1 MTNKNARKQWRLPI
15 SVKLIGIFVAFLT
28 VATVIFAQKSAD
40 LFTKVLVQR
49 EEFSNITEATSKSSE
64 IDQLMTNIMDRSL
77 VLGQLLYTSIQR
89 ITDVNDQPE
98 LSSEFLLN
106 FDKDK
111 NIVSIEIWKLE
122 GQKPVLTYR
131 KTKEKFLEENKL
143 ANDYINMIR
152 SGQNFPLSSIFQKNI
167 EIRSASLS
175 TGVALATMGI
185 PVAQGSD
192 DQVNSIMLVDFMLS
206 PIQKIFA
213 GETERTQYVVD
224 RNGVL
229 LAHPDEKR
237 VLNRDSLAKTDFVA
251 RALADPQPRRQVQ
264 FRDPETQED
273 FIGAYVKMP
282 NLGLMIFSQTSK
294 NLILEPALHV
304 KRQAFYIAGVVISIA
319 ILLIFLF
326 SMTLTGPIE
335 VLVKLVRKVA
345 EGDFDIKAGSK
356 ITAFIED
363 EVHELAHAFD
373 SMTEGLKERDKVKSL
388 FSKFHGSSIAEDLL
402 KGDMGVGGQN
412 KEVTVFFSDIRGF
425 TSYSENRTPEEVV
438 SMLNEYFE
446 VMVAIINKHGG
457 VVDKF
462 IGDAIMAVWGAPKG
476 TEQDTENAL
485 RACIEMRRSL
495 VELNDRRKARGQ
507 DPILI
512 GIGLHTGRA
521 ISGTIGSHER
531 MEYTVIGDAVNMTS
545 RIESSTKAFGTD
557 LLVSQTVMDKVGDR
571 FLVDL
576 AGKATVKGKAEPLNL
591 YYVRGYKDEAGKPIV
606 IETEYCRFE
615 RELDDKVKAS

>member
-1 MTNKNARKQWRLPI
+1 MTNKNNKKQWRLPI
-15 SVKLIGIFVAFLT
+15 SVKLIGIFVTFLT
-28 VATVIFAQKSAD
+28 IATVIFAQKSAE

-49 EEFSNITEATSKSSE
+49 EEFSNISEATSRSSE
-64 IDQLMTNIMDRSL
+64 IDQLMMNIMDRSL
-77 VLGQLLYTSIQR
+77 VLGQLLYSSVQR
-89 ITDVNDQPE
+89 NAEAPE
-98 LSSEFLLN
+98 LSNEFLLN

-111 NIVSIEIWKLE
+111 SIVSIEIWKLE
-122 GQKPVLTYR
+122 NQKPVLSYR
-131 KTKEKFLEENKL
+131 KTKEKFLEDYKL
-143 ANDYINMIR
+143 ASDYINMVR
-152 SGQNFPLSSIFQKNI
+152 SGQNFPMPSIFQKNI
-167 EIRSASLS
+167 EIRSASQS
-175 TGVALATMGI
+175 TGVAMATLGL
-185 PVAQGSD
+185 PLAQGAD
-192 DQVNSIMLVDFMLS
+192 EQVNSVLLVDFMLS

-213 GETERTQYVVD
+213 NEAERLQYVVD

-237 VLNRDSLAKTDFVA
+237 VLNRDTLAKTDFVA
-251 RALADPQPRRQVQ
+251 KALADQQPRRQVQ
-264 FRDPETQED
+264 FRDPETQQD
-273 FIGAYVKMP
+273 YIGAYVKMP
-282 NLGLMIFSQTSK
+282 NLGLTIFSQTSK
-294 NLILEPALHV
+294 DLILEPALHV

-345 EGDFDIKAGSK
+345 EGDFEIKAGSRIK
-356 ITAFIED
+356 SLIED

-425 TSYSENRTPEEVV
+425 TSFSEKRTPEEVV

-446 VMVAIINKHGG
+446 VMVAIINRHGG

-476 TEQDTENAL
+476 SDKDTFNAV
-485 RACIEMRRSL
+485 RACIEMRRAL
-495 VELNDRRKARGQ
+495 VELNDRRKSRGQ

-512 GIGLHTGRA
+512 GMGLHTGRA

-557 LLVSQTVMDKVGDR
+557 LLVSQSVMDKVQDE

-591 YYVRGYKDEAGKPIV
+591 YYVRGYKDETGKPIV
-606 IETEYCRFE
+606 IETEYCRFNKE
-615 RELDDKVKAS
+615 QDEKVKAS

>member
-1 MTNKNARKQWRLPI
+1 MTNKSLKKQWRLPI

-28 VATVIFAQKSAD
+28 IATVIFAQKSAN

-49 EEFSNITEATSKSSE
+49 EEFSNISEATSRSTE
-64 IDQLMTNIMDRSL
+64 IDQLMMNVMDRSL
-77 VLGQLLYTSIQR
+77 VLGQLLYNSVQKTSEPGM
-89 ITDVNDQPE
+89 TPE

-106 FDKDK
+106 FEKDK
-111 NIVSIEIWKLE
+111 SIVSLEIWKLE
-122 GQKPVLTYR
+122 NQKPVLSYR
-131 KTKEKFLEENKL
+131 KTKDKFLEDYKL
-143 ANDYINMIR
+143 APDYVNMIR
-152 SGQNFPLSSIFQKNI
+152 SGQNFPLASIFQKNI
-167 EIRSASLS
+167 EIRSASQS
-175 TGVALATMGI
+175 TGVAMATLGL
-185 PVAQGSD
+185 PLAQGSD
-192 DQVNSIMLVDFMLS
+192 DQVNHILLVDFMLS

-213 GETERTQYVVD
+213 GESERLQYVVD

-229 LAHPDEKR
+229 LAHPDETR
-237 VLNRDSLAKTDFVA
+237 VLNRDSMAKTDFVA
-251 RALADPQPRRQVQ
+251 RALADQQPRRQVQ
-264 FRDPETQED
+264 FKDPETQED
-273 FIGAYVKMP
+273 YIGAYVKMP
-282 NLGLMIFSQTSK
+282 NLGLTIFSQTSK

-304 KRQAFYIAGVVISIA
+304 KRQAFYIAGVVISVA

-345 EGDFDIKAGSK
+345 EGDFDIKAGSRIK
-356 ITAFIED
+356 SFIED

-373 SMTEGLKERDKVKSL
+373 SMTEGLKERDKVKNL

-402 KGDMGVGGQN
+402 KGNMEVGGQN

-425 TSYSENRTPEEVV
+425 TSFSEKRTPEEVV

-446 VMVAIINKHGG
+446 VMVAIINRHGG

-462 IGDAIMAVWGAPKG
+462 IGDAIMAVWGAPHG
-476 TEQDTENAL
+476 TDKDTFNAVK
-485 RACIEMRRSL
+485 ACIEMRRSL

-512 GIGLHTGRA
+512 GMGLHTGRA
-521 ISGTIGSHER
+521 ISGTIGSNER
-531 MEYTVIGDAVNMTS
+531 MEYTVIGDTVNMTS

-557 LLVSQTVMDKVGDR
+557 LLVSQTVMDKVQDD
-571 FLVDL
+571 FLVDI

-606 IETEYCRFE
+606 IETEYCRFDKE
-615 RELDDKVKAS
+615 QDEKVKAS